1 MVPYGIGVLANIA
14 QKTGEAETEIFDVN
28 CSFWNDLIS
37 NNYSKK
43 ITSLNKMA
51 GLGKNEIDLLSYKQE
66 SILDENHYNL
76 FIENLRANCNIL
88 EQLYNV
94 KIGLGIIEKN
104 EYCSD
109 IETVSRIS
117 LDSENNIYYDYMS
130 KYIVENPKIM
140 DADVILLSVM
150 CKEQILPAM
159 TLSNC
164 IKARKNVRICIG
176 GPYIEKMSRY
186 SRNAEYGCDNVL
198 IGKAECLLPYLIEC
212 LNSGKVLPKVVCDD
226 MANNIVFEYGVDFRN
241 LKLKDYFYP
250 DVVIPV
256 MTSRGCYYH
265 SCRFCDNYGN
275 YYGYKLNEMRAVEVF
290 DLMRELNLKYAC
302 NKFEFIDDCVNP
314 KKIYELANI
323 IVDNDFKT
331 NWTCSMR
338 FSRIMLDSGYIN
350 ILKRAGCQMI
360 FMGLESF
367 SKAEIRRM
375 NKGIDLDCVKPIL
388 ESMNENGIKS
398 YISVML
404 GYPGQTK
411 EDYLRTRE
419 FLMGNSAI
427 IDLVDVNIYKDPM
440 IASAEND
447 KQLMNNYTLV
457 DYKEEVYEWYYE
469 LLQWV
474 QNNGKQ
480 VSTFKRSVILFR
492 DA

>member
-130 KYIVENPKIM
+130 KYIVENPQIM

-164 IKARKNVRICIG
+164 IKARKNVRI
-176 GPYIEKMSRY
+176 
-186 SRNAEYGCDNVL
+186 
-198 IGKAECLLPYLIEC
+198 
-212 LNSGKVLPKVVCDD
+212 
-226 MANNIVFEYGVDFRN
+226 
-241 LKLKDYFYP
+241 
-250 DVVIPV
+250 
-256 MTSRGCYYH
+256 
-265 SCRFCDNYGN
+265 
-275 YYGYKLNEMRAVEVF
+275 
-290 DLMRELNLKYAC
+290 
-302 NKFEFIDDCVNP
+302 
-314 KKIYELANI
+314 
-323 IVDNDFKT
+323 
-331 NWTCSMR
+331 
-338 FSRIMLDSGYIN
+338 
-350 ILKRAGCQMI
+350 
-360 FMGLESF
+360 
-367 SKAEIRRM
+367 
-375 NKGIDLDCVKPIL
+375 
-388 ESMNENGIKS
+388 
-398 YISVML
+398 
-404 GYPGQTK
+404 
-411 EDYLRTRE
+411 
-419 FLMGNSAI
+419 
-427 IDLVDVNIYKDPM
+427 
-440 IASAEND
+440 
-447 KQLMNNYTLV
+447 
-457 DYKEEVYEWYYE
+457 
-469 LLQWV
+469 
-474 QNNGKQ
+474 
-480 VSTFKRSVILFR
+480 
-492 DA
+492 

>member
-1 MVPYGIGVLANIA
+1 
-14 QKTGEAETEIFDVN
+14 
-28 CSFWNDLIS
+28 
-37 NNYSKK
+37 
-43 ITSLNKMA
+43 
-51 GLGKNEIDLLSYKQE
+51 
-66 SILDENHYNL
+66 
-76 FIENLRANCNIL
+76 
-88 EQLYNV
+88 
-94 KIGLGIIEKN
+94 
-104 EYCSD
+104 
-109 IETVSRIS
+109 
-117 LDSENNIYYDYMS
+117 
-130 KYIVENPKIM
+130 
-140 DADVILLSVM
+140 
-150 CKEQILPAM
+150 
-159 TLSNC
+159 
-164 IKARKNVRICIG
+164 
-176 GPYIEKMSRY
+176 
-186 SRNAEYGCDNVL
+186 
-198 IGKAECLLPYLIEC
+198 
-212 LNSGKVLPKVVCDD
+212 
-226 MANNIVFEYGVDFRN
+226 
-241 LKLKDYFYP
+241 
-250 DVVIPV
+250 
-256 MTSRGCYYH
+256 
-265 SCRFCDNYGN
+265 
-275 YYGYKLNEMRAVEVF
+275 
-290 DLMRELNLKYAC
+290 
-302 NKFEFIDDCVNP
+302 
-314 KKIYELANI
+314 
-323 IVDNDFKT
+323 
-331 NWTCSMR
+331 MR